1 MIKVT
6 VLYPNSEGSRFD
18 LDYYLE
24 THVALSKKLLA
35 PALLNFAVDV
45 GLNGGTPD
53 SKPPFHAVGH
63 LTFDSLDA
71 FYQAFLPAMAELQG
85 DIPNYT
91 DAEAVIQI
99 SEVRIP

>member
-1 MIKVT
+1 MIKVS
-6 VLYPNSEGSRFD
+6 VLYPNSEDSRFD

-35 PALLNFAVDV
+35 PALLNFGVDV
-45 GLNGGTPD
+45 GLNGGIPG
-53 SKPPFHAVGH
+53 SKPPYHAVGH
-63 LTFDSLDA
+63 LTFDSLES
-71 FYQAFLPAMAELQG
+71 FYDAFLPAMAELQS

-99 SEVRIP
+99 SEVKIP